1 MITLGVDGIV
11 LAPNQKGGLVDAVQ
25 EAIDEGIPVI
35 IFDSGLDSGP
45 EIVSY
50 VATDNFRGGQLAAD
64 EMAKAISGKGN
75 VVLLRYLAGSESTE
89 QRELGFLDAIAKY
102 PEIKVVSSDQYGG
115 DNATSAKQKVDQLL
129 QVHQKDLSGIFAV
142 CEPNA
147 NGTLEALKNAGVDQQ
162 VRFVAFDPSD
172 ALIEA
177 LRSGSCSGIVLQD
190 PVQMGMQSVKTLV
203 ESLQGKTVQKF
214 ISTGESFATRENMD
228 SEPISKLLKPPLQ
241 Q

>member
-1 MITLGVDGIV
+1 
-11 LAPNQKGGLVDAVQ
+11 
-25 EAIDEGIPVI
+25 
-35 IFDSGLDSGP
+35 
-45 EIVSY
+45 
-50 VATDNFRGGQLAAD
+50 
-64 EMAKAISGKGN
+64 
-75 VVLLRYLAGSESTE
+75 
-89 QRELGFLDAIAKY
+89 
-102 PEIKVVSSDQYGG
+102 
-115 DNATSAKQKVDQLL
+115 
-129 QVHQKDLSGIFAV
+129 
-142 CEPNA
+142 
-147 NGTLEALKNAGVDQQ
+147 VDQQ
-162 VRFVAFDPSD
+162 VRFGAFDPSD